1 MIQHEIFGRVNPKLA
16 IRCHKYLVFVF
27 SIILHPHQNLSGW
40 NMLRDDGIP
49 KLFFDMF
56 SRIQGSDDQLPMCL
70 NGFTFTLELL
80 SQSAWH
86 GEGLFRKCQCQEK
99 IGIFPWQQ
107 SVATYGKSIFK
118 RMRYCSWLLSWVE
131 SEAVQVCSPKMWVK
145 MVKIKASKPGLAFLS
160 FLAFLASIHPS
171 IRVHLILSHAKM
183 LRDVNISEVC
193 PTSIGHR
200 WASNGIKIEY
210 PKT

>member
-1 MIQHEIFGRVNPKLA
+1 
-16 IRCHKYLVFVF
+16 
-27 SIILHPHQNLSGW
+27 
-40 NMLRDDGIP
+40 
-49 KLFFDMF
+49 
-56 SRIQGSDDQLPMCL
+56 
-70 NGFTFTLELL
+70 
-80 SQSAWH
+80 
-86 GEGLFRKCQCQEK
+86 
-99 IGIFPWQQ
+99 
-107 SVATYGKSIFK
+107 
-118 RMRYCSWLLSWVE
+118 
-131 SEAVQVCSPKMWVK
+131 MWVK
-145 MVKIKASKPGLAFLS
+145 MVKIKASKPGLA